1 MRKINYRKFILN
13 KLNGFRFYTIL
24 EIVFRIISSILTIF
38 IPLKY
43 ANLIDN
49 LLNFNKQAVYK
60 QLLLLVILHIISLII
75 NYIIMVVENK
85 VNININSKMRQFVVK
100 SILNIPPYKM
110 SDYNQ
115 GELYSIL
122 LNDSTKISYVL
133 HSYINICFS
142 IVNFLLI
149 AAVTLTINWILTS
162 LIIITCPIILLVNYI
177 FKKHIKKQS
186 KLMIEEYDNLN
197 YTAKNVIYNLNNIRS
212 QKSRNIILKNF
223 NIYDNSYRVKSTSL
237 QNAIN
242 NYSLANKSVSLLN
255 FIILTSIGMFLVLNK
270 TIDFASFVAFG
281 TYSKTLASLINYF
294 INFNTIIQPSYVS
307 LDRIAELENK
317 NITITKIEES
327 KLNFPKEPL
336 YIDIKN
342 LTYSYDGNRSIITN
356 FSMNLKQGLIYGIN
370 GKNATGKT
378 TIAKLLAKKIQPNN
392 NQIFING
399 IDINSISYY
408 SLSKTVSHMES
419 DSILYDLT
427 LKENMTMESENIVK
441 EDRIFFLCNI
451 LNFTKDVENLPLGLD
466 TLINSTNDF
475 SKGQRQK
482 IQIVRSFVSD
492 SKIFIFD
499 EALSNLDKASKL
511 NLLNFL
517 KDVKKQ
523 NIIIIISHDVNDFIF
538 CDQIYN
544 LDQINDFQ

>member
-38 IPLKY
+38 IPLNY

-85 VNININSKMRQFVVK
+85 VNININSKMRLFVVK

-356 FSMNLKQGLIYGIN
+356 FSMNLKQGLIYGIT